1 VDALAVV
8 RPQRAHRDPVGDAFA
23 HSRYQR
29 LGSAS
34 AAVNNAGWYRPGGLA
49 MPDDVTQRHEPPPP
63 PGPVTSLHDPRAIQI
78 LSTEHWGLLSAR
90 SLAYNEAFTRGGMFL
105 GFLSMSFVALALVA
119 GAMSAG
125 SEFLLVAALVI
136 GFDLVIGLTTY
147 GRIVAANYEDYLA
160 VHGMARIRHGYGEI
174 APVVLPY
181 FTTGTHDDQRG
192 VLIGYPTAPAR
203 GVGSLLYG
211 LTTSAGM
218 IGLIVAMLGGVLA
231 FIVGLLAGVPVEGS
245 FVVAAAAALVTFAIL
260 LAYAYRYFARRQG
273 ALEARFP
280 TPAEDEA

>member
-1 VDALAVV
+1 
-8 RPQRAHRDPVGDAFA
+8 
-23 HSRYQR
+23 
-29 LGSAS
+29 
-34 AAVNNAGWYRPGGLA
+34 
-49 MPDDVTQRHEPPPP
+49 MPDDATQPRETAAP
-63 PGPVTSLHDPRAIQI
+63 PGPVTSLHDPRAVQI

-125 SEFLLVAALVI
+125 PDFLLVAALVI
-136 GFDLVIGLTTY
+136 GFDIVIGLTTY

-160 VHGMARIRHGYGEI
+160 VYGMARIRHGYGEI

-192 VLIGYPTAPAR
+192 VLIGYPTAPAG
-203 GVGSLLYG
+203 GVRSILYG
-211 LTTSAGM
+211 LTTSTGM

-231 FIVGLLAGVPVEGS
+231 LIGGLLAGVPVGPS
-245 FVVAAAAALVTFAIL
+245 FLVAAIAAVVTFGLL
-260 LAYAYRYFARRQG
+260 LAYAYRFFARTQG

-280 TPAEDEA
+280 TPADDEG